1 MPFTLSNFKPDYTR
15 APDLGEN
22 NAEILESLG
31 YTADQV
37 KEFTEKGVLEAPVTP
52 SNTEEKV
59 ITYTEYEVQQ
69 KAAKEVAGEMATVV
83 PRTC

>member
-1 MPFTLSNFKPDYTR
+1 MSNFTPDYTR

-37 KEFTEKGVLEAPVTP
+37 KEFTEKGVLEAPTTP
-52 SNTEEKV
+52 SNPAVKV
-59 ITYTEYEVQQ
+59 ITYAEYQAQQ
-69 KAAKEVAGEMATVV
+69 KAAK
-83 PRTC
+83 